1 MCHNLCHPS
10 CCQRGSGCCF
20 CQREWLSIDLIN
32 NWRLMLSF
40 SFFYFVLNCNLT
52 LLFSV
57 TFFFFLLTNCA
68 FFPSIYGSG
77 SRAGHL
83 LIRRSS
89 ILDFPGPHAELSS
102 GMILKLK
109 SPPMHS
115 LESVCVCIRKCL
127 GIDKCVCLPE
137 A

>member
-10 CCQRGSGCCF
+10 CCQRGSGCRF

-32 NWRLMLSF
+32 NWTLMLSF

-57 TFFFFLLTNCA
+57 TFFFFFLLTNCA

-109 SPPMHS
+109 LPRMHS
-115 LESVCVCIRKCL
+115 LESVCIRKCL

-137 A
+137 V

>member
-1 MCHNLCHPS
+1 
-10 CCQRGSGCCF
+10 
-20 CQREWLSIDLIN
+20 
-32 NWRLMLSF
+32 MLSF

-57 TFFFFLLTNCA
+57 TFFFFFFLLTNCA

-109 SPPMHS
+109 LPPMHS
-115 LESVCVCIRKCL
+115 LESVCRKCL